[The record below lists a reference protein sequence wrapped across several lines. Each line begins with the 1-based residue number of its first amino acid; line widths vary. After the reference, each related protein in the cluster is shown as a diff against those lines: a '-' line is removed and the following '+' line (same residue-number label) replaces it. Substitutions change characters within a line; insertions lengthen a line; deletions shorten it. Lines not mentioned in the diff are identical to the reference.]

1 MTLETSARRRATKL
15 HEEREL
21 RKFGTAKTLELY
33 AKEIQGERMNGFLA
47 GNKKSKTL

>member
-21 RKFGTAKTLELY
+21 SKFGTAKTLT
-33 AKEIQGERMNGFLA
+33 
-47 GNKKSKTL
+47 TLC